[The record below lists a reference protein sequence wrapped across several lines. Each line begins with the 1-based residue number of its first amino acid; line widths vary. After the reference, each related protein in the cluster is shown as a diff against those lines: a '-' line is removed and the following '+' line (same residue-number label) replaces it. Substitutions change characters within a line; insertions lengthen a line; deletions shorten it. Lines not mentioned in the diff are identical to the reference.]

1 MPKKI
6 PTQSNT
12 LFKYFQSPSSTP
24 PQCPQTMDVE
34 DDAEDTKEKIQ
45 PSSKKRLR
53 VIDSDSDND
62 DSEPSSKPPTSS
74 TNQNKL
80 TKKSTSSSDSNKLSK
95 KFKKEPKSQ
104 DDTGADDIKATT
116 SKKSENDTE
125 LKAQEQWLH
134 DKLDFLKPNNIR
146 DAQRRKMDNPEYDP
160 HTLYVP
166 ESYLNTLTPAM
177 RQWWILKSKHFDTV
191 LFFKVGKFY
200 ELYHMDAVI
209 GVNHLGF
216 SFMKGEFAH
225 SGFPEIA
232 YGRFAQTLMEQG
244 FKIARVE
251 QTETPEMMTERCK
264 AKHASKFDKVVNRE
278 ICQVSTRGCCVY
290 GAQIGDEEN
299 PLPVYM
305 LAIAE
310 KEQDDHN
317 IKYGIC
323 FVDTS
328 IGVFHMAEFLDDRH
342 CSKLLILL
350 SEHPP
355 TLVLTDRSRT
365 STTTYDILR
374 KNAGYARIEKL
385 TSSFDPNNIDGLL
398 QKFKEASY
406 FKGKDGNFSWP
417 NVLCDLISDDTCKSG
432 NELTLCALGLCWGY
446 LKDSLLDIQVFTMG
460 QFAMYEPFVHVE
472 VKSEKEYMILD
483 AITMENL
490 NLLGANGT
498 LQKTLDFCCTSFGK
512 RLLQQWIC
520 RPLCNIEKINGRQE
534 AIKELYSDNESL
546 NAARDILRKLP
557 DLDRQI
563 MKIHTFGNRQFA
575 EEHPDSRAVLYEA
588 QTYFKRKILVL
599 LNTIKGFETA
609 VEILDIFKGCQSRL
623 LQKITQTPPD
633 GLFCDLKAPLQYFQ
647 MAFDHKEA
655 ESQGK
660 IIPQVGVDEDYD
672 NAEIAIKGINKELD
686 QYLEEQSQFF
696 GCKVRYFGNDKKRYQ
711 LEVPAN
717 RCHKVNSEYTMEGTK
732 KGSNAVNRY
741 TTVTTK
747 ELLAKMIKAE
757 NHRAQIIKDFNRRI
771 FEKFSRWHEEWDQ
784 VTRCLAMLDTL
795 CSLAKYARTY
805 SHDICLPI
813 MLPFTDKPFIKI
825 ENGRHPCIPKI
836 DDYVPND
843 TELGIKDKPGILI
856 LTGPNMGGKSTL
868 MRQVALIIVMAQIGS
883 YIPAT
888 SCEITLIDRIF
899 TRLGAQDDIISGQST
914 FFVEVSEASAILQ
927 HATKQSFVLL
937 DELGRGTSTHDG
949 NAIATAYMKKLLE
962 IDCRVIYSTHYHTLV
977 EHYGGRTDVQ
987 LGHMAY
993 MIEDDEES
1001 GEQGVTFL
1009 YKLEPG
1015 VCSNSY
1021 GFNVAKLAGL
1031 PENIIQNA
1039 LKIATKLESSTI
1051 HRQLYIQLLTA
1062 NNASIAR
1069 EAMTSLRSL
1078 ETV

>member
-1 MPKKI
+1 MSKKI

-12 LFKYFQSPSSTP
+12 LFKYFQSLNGNASPTPS
-24 PQCPQTMDVE
+24 QCLQTMDVE
-34 DDAEDTKEKIQ
+34 DDAEDIKENIR
-45 PSSKKRLR
+45 SAGKKRVR
-53 VIDSDSDND
+53 VIDSDSDSES
-62 DSEPSSKPPTSS
+62 SEPSTKPLSS
-74 TNQNKL
+74 TSNRNKSI
-80 TKKSTSSSDSNKLSK
+80 KKSTSSNSNKLIK
-95 KFKKEPKSQ
+95 KFKKESSPRDNSTSDNAKPS
-104 DDTGADDIKATT
+104 T
-116 SKKSENDTE
+116 SKKSENETE
-125 LKAQEQWLH
+125 VKTEIQWLH

-146 DAQRRKMDNPEYDP
+146 DAQRRKMDRPDYDP
-160 HTLYVP
+160 RTLYVP
-166 ESYLNTLTPAM
+166 ENYLNTLTPAM

-216 SFMKGEFAH
+216 TFMKGEFAH

-232 YGRFAQTLMEQG
+232 YGRMAQPLMEQG

-251 QTETPEMMTERCK
+251 QTETPEMMSERCK
-264 AKHASKFDKVVNRE
+264 TKHSSKFDKVVNRE
-278 ICQVSTRGCCVY
+278 ICQISTKGCCVY
-290 GAQIGDEEN
+290 GPQIGDVEN

-328 IGVFHMAEFLDDRH
+328 IGVFHIAEFLDDRH

-355 TLVLTDRSRT
+355 TLVLTNRSRT
-365 STTTYDILR
+365 SNTTYEILR
-374 KNAGYARIEKL
+374 KNAGYARVEKL
-385 TSSFDPNNIDGLL
+385 TSSFDSNNIDGLL
-398 QKFKEASY
+398 QKFKETSY
-406 FKGKDGNFSWP
+406 FKGKNGDFCWP
-417 NVLCDLISDDTCKSG
+417 NILCDLISDDTCKPG
-432 NELTLCALGLCWGY
+432 NELTFCALGICWSY
-446 LKDSLLDIQVFTMG
+446 LKDSLLDVQLYTMG
-460 QFAMYEPFVHVE
+460 QFVKYEPFVHVE

-498 LQKTLDFCCTSFGK
+498 LQKTLDLCCTPFGK

-520 RPLCNIEKINGRQE
+520 RPLCNIEKINGRQQ
-534 AIKELYSDNESL
+534 AIKELYSNNECL
-546 NAARDILRKLP
+546 NGARDILRKLP

-563 MKIHTFGNRQFA
+563 MKIHTFGNKQFA

-588 QTYFKRKILVL
+588 HTYFKRKILIL
-599 LNTIKGFETA
+599 LNTLKGFEIAT
-609 VEILDIFKGCQSRL
+609 EILDIFKGCESRL
-623 LQKITQTPPD
+623 LRKITQTPPD
-633 GLFCDLKAPLQYFQ
+633 GLFCDLTEPLQYFQ
-647 MAFDHKEA
+647 KAFDHKEA
-655 ESQGK
+655 ENQGK
-660 IIPQVGVDEDYD
+660 IVPQIGIDADYD
-672 NAEIAIKGINKELD
+672 NAEAAIKEINEELD
-686 QYLEEQSQFF
+686 HYLEEQSQFF
-696 GCKVRYFGNDKKRYQ
+696 RCTVRYFGNDKKRYQ
-711 LEVPAN
+711 LEVPDN
-717 RCHKVNSEYTMEGTK
+717 KSHKVDSNYTIEGTK
-732 KGSNAVNRY
+732 KGVNRY
-741 TTVTTK
+741 TTAKTK

-757 NHRAQIIKDFNRRI
+757 NHRAQIIKDFNRRV
-771 FEKFSRWHEEWDQ
+771 FEKFSRWHGEWDQ

-805 SHDICLPI
+805 SHDICLPT
-813 MLPFTDKPFIKI
+813 MLPFTNKPFIKI

-843 TELGIKDKPGILI
+843 TELGTDDKPGILI

-888 SCEITLIDRIF
+888 SCKITLIDRIF

-927 HATKQSFVLL
+927 HATRQSFVLL

-977 EHYGGRTDVQ
+977 EHYGGRTDIQ

-993 MIEDDEES
+993 MIQDEES

-1031 PENIIQNA
+1031 PDNIIQNA
-1039 LKIATKLESSTI
+1039 LEIASKLEASTI
-1051 HRQLYIQLLTA
+1051 HRQLYIQLLTT
-1062 NNASIAR
+1062 NNASIIKENMA
-1069 EAMTSLRSL
+1069 SIRSL